1 MLRQAPDNTV
11 GRYVGESCST
21 AKATE
26 ILSESNRP
34 DSEEWSVISPD
45 VLVQLLPC
53 GTSSR
58 KGQIRLCRHSGTDSE
73 KKNPESWLWFLPLS
87 RKLLSLQ

>member
-1 MLRQAPDNTV
+1 MLSQAPDNTV

-45 VLVQLLPC
+45 VLV
-53 GTSSR
+53 
-58 KGQIRLCRHSGTDSE
+58 
-73 KKNPESWLWFLPLS
+73 
-87 RKLLSLQ
+87 